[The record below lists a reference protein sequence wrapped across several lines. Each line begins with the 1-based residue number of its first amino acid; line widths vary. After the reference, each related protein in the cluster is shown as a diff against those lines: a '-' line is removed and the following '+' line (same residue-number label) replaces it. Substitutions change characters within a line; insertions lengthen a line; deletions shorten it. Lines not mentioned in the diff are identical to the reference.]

1 MRPAAV
7 EYKAGVIAPGYRKRQ
22 AALTTPWKKVPM
34 KILKYLGVLLKEF
47 GEFAWHNKAWW
58 IVPVVLILLL
68 LSVLI
73 FAGSSAAPFIYTLF

>member
-1 MRPAAV
+1 ML
-7 EYKAGVIAPGYRKRQ
+7 I
-22 AALTTPWKKVPM
+22 
-34 KILKYLGVLLKEF
+34 YLGRLLKEF

-58 IVPVVLILLL
+58 IVPIVIMLLL